1 MEIITFN
8 FGDIIYDFTGASDLQ
23 AHLFQDY
30 CSIMIRWTIMLIKK
44 IYEHLESYNN
54 VTKSFIYLR
63 NLFNKDGEKNENER
77 I

>member
-1 MEIITFN
+1 MENEIFE
-8 FGDIIYDFTGASDLQ
+8 SDL
-23 AHLFQDY
+23 FN
-30 CSIMIRWTIMLIKK
+30 KK
-44 IYEHLESYNN
+44 NYEHLESYNN